1 MKVKIENFGPIHDGE
16 FELGDITVIIGPNA
30 SGKSFISL
38 LLYSVLGTRI
48 LTNLKDL
55 EGIKRISNEINLS
68 SYLTVIDDILSR
80 HIKKRL
86 EKTFGVQYKD
96 LISFQSK
103 ESKISLS
110 SSRGSID
117 ITMGDEF
124 KVITKL
130 NKDINIFINYIEEKE
145 IPFGSITTKV
155 DIGKLDSDDTIK
167 IEIYYGS
174 NAPEILKSN
183 LNKLLENERKRA
195 LITIIINVYL
205 DLLFGKYRPVT
216 ILPTE
221 RNLAISN
228 FIGYLSTYISL
239 EKLSKNIDKPIV
251 RIFIRNLLNSMRIFK
266 NKKFSINM
274 SNLNLQ
280 YKVVEPFVLEIYE
293 NDKRIL
299 IPLLSSGYS
308 QIIPIDIVA
317 KLGRFI
323 IIEEPE
329 LNLHAG
335 AQIDMANYL
344 SNMAQGNK
352 KLFLT
357 THSDL
362 FTIQMTINHVKRNDK
377 NKTLKIYL
385 LNNGKIEEIKYTD
398 KGDVEEI
405 PTISEV
411 IRNQVKEI
419 YGE

>member
-1 MKVKIENFGPIHDGE
+1 
-16 FELGDITVIIGPNA
+16 
-30 SGKSFISL
+30 
-38 LLYSVLGTRI
+38 
-48 LTNLKDL
+48 
-55 EGIKRISNEINLS
+55 
-68 SYLTVIDDILSR
+68 
-80 HIKKRL
+80 
-86 EKTFGVQYKD
+86 
-96 LISFQSK
+96 
-103 ESKISLS
+103 
-110 SSRGSID
+110 
-117 ITMGDEF
+117 
-124 KVITKL
+124 
-130 NKDINIFINYIEEKE
+130 
-145 IPFGSITTKV
+145 
-155 DIGKLDSDDTIK
+155 
-167 IEIYYGS
+167 
-174 NAPEILKSN
+174 
-183 LNKLLENERKRA
+183 
-195 LITIIINVYL
+195 
-205 DLLFGKYRPVT
+205 
-216 ILPTE
+216 
-221 RNLAISN
+221 
-228 FIGYLSTYISL
+228 
-239 EKLSKNIDKPIV
+239 
-251 RIFIRNLLNSMRIFK
+251 
-266 NKKFSINM
+266 M